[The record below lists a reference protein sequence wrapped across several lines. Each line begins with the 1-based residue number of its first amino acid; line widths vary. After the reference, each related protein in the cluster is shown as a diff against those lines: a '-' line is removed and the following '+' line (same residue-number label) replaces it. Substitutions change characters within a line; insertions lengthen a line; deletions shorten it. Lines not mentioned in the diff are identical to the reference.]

1 MLLASVKIGFSV
13 LKLNDMKQLV
23 MMIAVVF
30 VGLSAM
36 AQQPKIQRAEI
47 KIPQAK
53 CAECKQIIENIAP
66 KYVDG
71 LVKINVIFKRGVAQV
86 QFYPDRTNLEE
97 IKTAIANAGFDADD
111 ITANPDTYK
120 KLPACCKKP
129 DPASPK

>member
-1 MLLASVKIGFSV
+1 
-13 LKLNDMKQLV
+13 MKQLV
-23 MMIAVVF
+23 AFTLALGFSLATI
-30 VGLSAM
+30 
-36 AQQPKIQRAEI
+36 AQQPKLQRAEI

-53 CAECKQIIENIAP
+53 CEECKQIIESTAP
-66 KYVDG
+66 RYVDG

-129 DPASPK
+129 EPTSPK

>member
-1 MLLASVKIGFSV
+1 MKLLVG
-13 LKLNDMKQLV
+13 LV
-23 MMIAVVF
+23 MALVF
-30 VGLSAM
+30 GFTSM
-36 AQQPKIQRAEI
+36 AQQPKLQRAEI

-53 CAECKQIIENIAP
+53 CEQCKQIIENTAP

-71 LVKINVIFKRGVAQV
+71 LVKINVIFKRGIAQV

-111 ITANPDTYK
+111 VTANPDTYK

>member
-1 MLLASVKIGFSV
+1 
-13 LKLNDMKQLV
+13 MKQLV
-23 MMIAVVF
+23 IMAVAVLLGF
-30 VGLSAM
+30 TSL
-36 AQQPKIQRAEI
+36 AQQPKLQRAEI

-53 CAECKQIIENIAP
+53 CEQCKQIIESTAP

-71 LVKINVIFKRGVAQV
+71 LVKINVIFKRAVAQV

-111 ITANPDTYK
+111 VTANPDTYK

-129 DPASPK
+129 EPASPK

>member
-1 MLLASVKIGFSV
+1 
-13 LKLNDMKQLV
+13 MKQLIFLV
-23 MMIAVVF
+23 LTLGL
-30 VGLSAM
+30 GLSSV

-53 CAECKQIIENIAP
+53 CEECKQIIESTAP
-66 KYVDG
+66 RYVDG

-111 ITANPDTYK
+111 ITANPDMYK

-129 DPASPK
+129 EPTSPK